1 MHSRI
6 QTGGH
11 AASTGIQRMR
21 TDGQPPP
28 AIASFL
34 HFHRLLA
41 TGATG
46 LLTAAE
52 ALPVERLTDYE
63 ELDGYELSGHE
74 YVDQA
79 LILKFNGGLGTSMGL
94 DLPRCLLPVR
104 DGLTFLDY
112 IARQVG
118 YLQQQLDRHVPLMFM
133 NSFHTREAT
142 LEALAAY
149 PELRNG
155 IAPDF
160 VQHRF
165 PKINPATLE
174 AATWPANPDRE
185 WCPPGHGDVFA
196 SLDTTGLL
204 DELLAAGYRYVFLSN
219 ADNLGATLDIKILGY
234 MVENRVPLLMEVA
247 NRTPS
252 DRKGG
257 HLAQNPA
264 GGLLLREFAQCPEA
278 ELDGFQDIRR
288 YQFFNTNNLWAHLPS
303 IKETLRSHCGFLPL
317 PPIFNRK
324 PVDPMDISTPE
335 VIQMESAAGSSISV
349 VPGAAALRV
358 PRIRFLPVK
367 RCEDLLIVQ
376 SDVYR
381 TARSHR
387 LVMNPKR
394 INPQPRRSP
403 TVRLDPRYY
412 GHYRDLEARF
422 PFGPPSL
429 VRCLSLEVEGDVRFG
444 RDVVI
449 EGNVRIRNP
458 KSSPLLI
465 PDGTVLTE
473 TNG

>member
-1 MHSRI
+1 MNPRI
-6 QTGGH
+6 QTGGRG
-11 AASTGIQRMR
+11 AAAGVQRMR
-21 TDGQPPP
+21 KDGQPSP

-34 HFHRLLA
+34 HFHRLLE

-112 IARQVG
+112 IARQVR
-118 YLQQQLDRHVPLMFM
+118 YLQRQLDRHVPLLFM
-133 NSFHTREAT
+133 NSFHTRDAT
-142 LEALAAY
+142 REALAAY

-155 IAPDF
+155 VVPDF

-165 PKINPATLE
+165 PKIAPDTL
-174 AATWPANPDRE
+174 APVAWPANPDRE

-196 SLDTTGLL
+196 SLASTGLL

-247 NRTPS
+247 NRTRS

-257 HLAQNPA
+257 HLAQSA
-264 GGLLLREFAQCPEA
+264 GGSLLLREFAQCPA
-278 ELDGFQDIRR
+278 GELESFQDIRR

-317 PPIFNRK
+317 SPIFNRK
-324 PVDPMDISTPE
+324 PVDPADASTPE
-335 VIQMESAAGSSISV
+335 AIQMESAAGSAISV
-349 VPGAAALRV
+349 VEGAAALRV

-403 TVRLDPRYY
+403 RVHLDPRFY

-422 PFGPPSL
+422 PFGAPSL

-444 RDVVI
+444 KDVVV
-449 EGNVRIRNP
+449 EGHVRVCNP
-458 KSSPLLI
+458 HPRPMLI
-465 PDGTVLTE
+465 PDGTILADTAA
-473 TNG
+473 